1 MPRDRAL
8 KPYRIL
14 VYLVYGIACA
24 VLFVQ
29 LLRSVVG
36 DLYGRRPPD
45 VAQENPLSCL
55 DELEHIYAELSA
67 RAVQP
72 APRGLESDALAREWD
87 SWSRRWEDDI
97 EGVSERCQLDAPS
110 DPASQHLSQALEGIE
125 DLRRRLESSGQDASE
140 EARRVKEALA
150 EARAALK
157 AR

>member
-72 APRGLESDALAREWD
+72 APRGLESDALARE
-87 SWSRRWEDDI
+87 SVDDAH
-97 EGVSERCQLDAPS
+97 D
-110 DPASQHLSQALEGIE
+110 
-125 DLRRRLESSGQDASE
+125 ESSEDGRPD
-140 EARRVKEALA
+140 RMDT
-150 EARAALK
+150 AAGE
-157 AR
+157 R